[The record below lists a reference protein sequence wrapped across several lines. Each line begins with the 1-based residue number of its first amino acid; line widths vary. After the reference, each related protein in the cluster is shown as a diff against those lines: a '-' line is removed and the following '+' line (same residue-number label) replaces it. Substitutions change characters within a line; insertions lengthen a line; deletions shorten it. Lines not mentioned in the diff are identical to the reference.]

1 MNISANRSIFK
12 SVNLVTLYAVY
23 ILILVGGIVRS
34 VGAGMGCPDWPKC
47 FGQYFPP
54 SSVETLPSNYQEV
67 YADKRIE
74 KNKRLA
80 NVLNSLG
87 FKSLSAQVMDNPEV
101 RMKTKFSPLKARVEY
116 INRIIGVLI
125 GIFIIINFWYS
136 LKLRKIN
143 YWIPLNG
150 ALALV
155 LVIFQGWVGS
165 LVVSTNLLPGFITF
179 HMLLALLLVAILLI
193 QRFLI
198 VGSNRVY
205 GSSWIVSVLLFLT
218 LVQIILGTGVREQVD
233 ALNASGLSRL
243 EWIPSLGIKFYVHR
257 SFSIL
262 VLVLSVLLIYK
273 HWNRARNNQLLILI
287 GGVVLMEI
295 LLGVILSYG
304 GMPPFAQPLH
314 LLLGTIS
321 FGALFYLFLEQN
333 FKIEIT

>member
-1 MNISANRSIFK
+1 MNNSHNRSLFK
-12 SVNLVTLYAVY
+12 SVNLITLIAVY

-47 FGQYFPP
+47 FGQYVPP
-54 SSVETLPSNYQEV
+54 NSIEALPSNYQEV
-67 YADKRIE
+67 YAEKRIE

-80 NVLNSLG
+80 RVLNTLG
-87 FKSLSAQVMDNPEV
+87 FESLSNQVINSPGV
-101 RMKTKFSPLKARVEY
+101 RAETVFSPLKAKVEY

-125 GIFIIINFWYS
+125 GLFIIINFWYS

-143 YWIPLNG
+143 YWIPTNG
-150 ALALV
+150 ALALA

-198 VGSNRVY
+198 LGNNHVY
-205 GSSWIVSVLLFLT
+205 GNSWIVSVLLFLT
-218 LVQIILGTGVREQVD
+218 LVQIILGTGVREQIDVF
-233 ALNASGLSRL
+233 NASGLSRL
-243 EWIPSLGIKFYVHR
+243 EWIPSLGVKFYVHR

-262 VLVLSVLLIYK
+262 VLVLSVLLFYK
-273 HWNRARNNQLLILI
+273 NWNRERNNQLLILI

-295 LLGVILSYG
+295 LLGIILSYG

-333 FKIEIT
+333 FKIETI